1 MKIADRWFER
11 KIISDEITLL
21 WEPHVVPLV
30 RCNIWHVRGRDQD
43 LMIDTGMGVASLVD
57 AVKDL
62 LQKPVTAVATHTHL
76 DHVGGHH
83 EFSQCLVHRDEADN
97 LCSPGEEGK
106 SLFTSDMGS
115 EFVEMLQRS
124 GYECNLDEAL
134 ITALPY
140 EHYDMHSYCVKP
152 APASVIVDE
161 GDVVDL
167 GNRHFEVLHLPGHSP
182 GSIGLWE
189 KKTGTLFSGDCVY
202 DGPLLDELSDSD
214 IGDYIESM
222 KKLRDLPVQI
232 VHAGHDPSFGRERL
246 QELIDAYLVRR
257 DK

>member
-83 EFSQCLVHRDEADN
+83 EFPQCLVHKNEADN
-97 LCSPGEEGK
+97 LCSPGEENN
-106 SLFTSDMGS
+106 SLFMSDMGS
-115 EFVEMLQRS
+115 EFVEILQ
-124 GYECNLDEAL
+124 
-134 ITALPY
+134 
-140 EHYDMHSYCVKP
+140 
-152 APASVIVDE
+152 
-161 GDVVDL
+161 
-167 GNRHFEVLHLPGHSP
+167 
-182 GSIGLWE
+182 
-189 KKTGTLFSGDCVY
+189 
-202 DGPLLDELSDSD
+202 
-214 IGDYIESM
+214 
-222 KKLRDLPVQI
+222 
-232 VHAGHDPSFGRERL
+232 
-246 QELIDAYLVRR
+246 
-257 DK
+257 